1 MRAIVFLLNALA
13 ALLALGLGVLGI
25 LQGMETFAWPDVQE
39 FLTSYWGKALLF
51 AIGAALALVSLH
63 FFLGAFRHRGRGLRF
78 TQEGEWGRIE
88 LSGHALR
95 EFVTGILRD
104 EVGIERFRVWIRHV
118 GDGIAISVETALS
131 PQERV
136 GEVGR
141 RIQSTLARR
150 VLERTGVEVREVV
163 VLVESIRS
171 RGNPPPEEEETNAYY
186 QS

>member
-1 MRAIVFLLNALA
+1 MRAIVFLLDALA
-13 ALLALGLGVLGI
+13 ALLALGLGVVCI
-25 LQGMETFAWPDVQE
+25 LQGVETFAWTDVQG
-39 FLTSYWGKALLF
+39 FLTSYWGEALLF
-51 AIGAALALVSLH
+51 ALGAALALVGVH
-63 FFLGAFRHRGRGLRF
+63 FLLGVFRNRGRGPRF

-88 LSGHALR
+88 LSGHALQ

-104 EVGIERFRVWIRHV
+104 EVGIERFRVRIRHV

-131 PQERV
+131 AQERV

-150 VLERTGVEVREVV
+150 VVERTGVEVREVV
-163 VLVESIRS
+163 VVVESIRS
-171 RGNPPPEEEETNAYY
+171 RGGQGPEEEETNAYY